1 MTFVGFVYLG
11 LACWMAQ
18 EGRIAQRGGRYREA
32 GGLWTAAILMA
43 VSGLVIIGGI
53 GDPSR

>member
-43 VSGLVIIGGI
+43 VSG
-53 GDPSR
+53 